1 MINEYNKSDLFRTF
15 QKLDIKKGDSIFL
28 STSLGMLGKPKTTN
42 KNILLTVSNW
52 ILESL
57 KKLIGEKG
65 NIFVPTYSYSFTKKK
80 KIFSV
85 KNTKSTIGYFP
96 NFFLKKKGIIRS
108 KDPMVSIAGYGP
120 QAKYVLEKISNT
132 SFGKNCAFERLLKL
146 KSLKCCHIG
155 LGVNWMPFIHYLE
168 WKNNVP
174 FRFKKNLSGKIILK
188 KMKKKQKKIN
198 WVYHARYLRK
208 ETQADGYKIGRL
220 ALKRKLYN
228 YCKIANSAI
237 YVIDYKKFFVFAKK
251 LTKKNKWLTVEGPK
265 FY

>member
-57 KKLIGEKG
+57 EKLIGEKG

-96 NFFLKKKGIIRS
+96 NFFLKKK
-108 KDPMVSIAGYGP
+108 
-120 QAKYVLEKISNT
+120 
-132 SFGKNCAFERLLKL
+132 
-146 KSLKCCHIG
+146 
-155 LGVNWMPFIHYLE
+155 
-168 WKNNVP
+168 
-174 FRFKKNLSGKIILK
+174 
-188 KMKKKQKKIN
+188 
-198 WVYHARYLRK
+198 RY
-208 ETQADGYKIGRL
+208 
-220 ALKRKLYN
+220 N
-228 YCKIANSAI
+228 
-237 YVIDYKKFFVFAKK
+237 
-251 LTKKNKWLTVEGPK
+251 
-265 FY
+265 